1 MKQAPAISRG
11 TGLRSYTMVQE
22 SYEDSE
28 PRFCLIVRS
37 RDYEQNVV
45 VTAVIGGGLSP
56 VEVGPQSWRAIY
68 ATLKPVITIAFV
80 DASDPQG
87 LGELTEL
94 SEELHRG
101 TLLAVV
107 PNVEQVPFVLAAGT
121 MDFLTDDML
130 EAAIPAQ
137 LAAMLRRMVPE
148 EPERGGSRIL
158 DLSVGVGID
167 RGARRLIGP
176 DRTVSLSPFEMSL
189 LMQLAEHR
197 GQAIPAQVL
206 LSVAKG
212 REASEFDA
220 SRTVKTYVR
229 RIRKKFESVG
239 ASPALIATVRSAGY
253 MMELPERVQ

>member
-1 MKQAPAISRG
+1 M
-11 TGLRSYTMVQE
+11 RSFSMVQE
-22 SYEDSE
+22 TYVDSE

-37 RDYEQNVV
+37 REYQQNVV
-45 VTAVIGGGLSP
+45 LSALIDGGLSP

-68 ATLKPVITIAFV
+68 ATLKPVITIALV
-80 DASDPQG
+80 DASNPQD

-94 SEELHRG
+94 SEELRRG

-107 PNVEQVPFVLAAGT
+107 PNADQVPFVLAAGT
-121 MDFLTDDML
+121 TDFLTDEIL

-137 LAAMLRRMVPE
+137 IAAMLRRMAPE
-148 EPERGGSRIL
+148 DQQRSGSRMME
-158 DLSVGVGID
+158 LSAGVGID

-176 DRTVSLSPFEMSL
+176 EGTVSLSPFEMSL
-189 LMQLAEHR
+189 LAQLTERR
-197 GQAIPAQVL
+197 GHAIPAQVL

-212 REASEFDA
+212 REASEIDA

-239 ASPALIATVRSAGY
+239 ANPALIATVRSAGY
-253 MMELPERVQ
+253 MMELPELVQ